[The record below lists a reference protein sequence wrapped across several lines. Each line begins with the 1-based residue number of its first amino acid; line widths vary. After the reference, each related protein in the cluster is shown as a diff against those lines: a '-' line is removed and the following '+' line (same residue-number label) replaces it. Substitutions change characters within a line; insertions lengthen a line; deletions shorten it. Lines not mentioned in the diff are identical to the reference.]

1 MVVKK
6 KRCLKIIQITQTFL
20 LIKKFLIVLINKILM
35 KNQGQLFQNVEDDKG
50 FFLNF
55 LLAAHRLLHEKKN
68 STFLHVVKIQKKKE
82 KKEKLKSIFF
92 DINRKFSSKL
102 LASFW
107 AFFQLIFQLWRSG
120 IQAIHYNMDVSKH
133 TDIAYVRMDVVGT
146 YIEGLIST
154 VCYVFRYFCCKLI
167 A

>member
-1 MVVKK
+1 MKK
-6 KRCLKIIQITQTFL
+6 KI
-20 LIKKFLIVLINKILM
+20 
-35 KNQGQLFQNVEDDKG
+35 QLFYMLSK
-50 FFLNF
+50 F
-55 LLAAHRLLHEKKN
+55 K
-68 STFLHVVKIQKKKE
+68 KKKE